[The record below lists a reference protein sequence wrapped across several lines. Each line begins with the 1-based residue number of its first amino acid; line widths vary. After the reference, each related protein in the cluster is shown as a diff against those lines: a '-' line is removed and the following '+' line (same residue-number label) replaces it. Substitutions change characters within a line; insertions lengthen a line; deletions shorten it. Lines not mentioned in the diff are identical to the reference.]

1 MNNGTLTLLSIV
13 AIALLAGCS
22 SQDGNK
28 IAADLKK
35 DVTELERKASQ
46 PKTATVETIDWLQL
60 VERNGQSYKV
70 NSEIPFSGHVVATH
84 TNGEKMMEANF
95 KDGKQD
101 GKTISWHSNGQK
113 ENEATY
119 QAGNL
124 DGIFTEWNED
134 GKKISEST
142 FKDGQVIKEEWFDQ

>member
-1 MNNGTLTLLSIV
+1 
-13 AIALLAGCS
+13 
-22 SQDGNK
+22 
-28 IAADLKK
+28 
-35 DVTELERKASQ
+35 
-46 PKTATVETIDWLQL
+46 
-60 VERNGQSYKV
+60 
-70 NSEIPFSGHVVATH
+70 
-84 TNGEKMMEANF
+84 MEANF

-113 ENEATY
+113 EHEATY

-142 FKDGQVIKEEWFDQ
+142 FKDGQVIKEEWFD